1 MLKSKT
7 KFSYSK
13 FRNQSRILL
22 SGVKVQE
29 SETEFRYVTS
39 LLALLS
45 LYNGFILSCTLSVLK
60 MPRHHLQSP
69 VTHILNQCQ
78 KEREQFSTELI
89 ISSKGLNSYASFH
102 GASSDPIC
110 VLMCVQGSG
119 VLRPASVEDKEAGD
133 STVRS
138 RGITLGRTV
147 SKCNRCLIK
156 F

>member
-45 LYNGFILSCTLSVLK
+45 LYNGFILSCTLKCSKNVPS
-60 MPRHHLQSP
+60 PRPVSCSP
-69 VTHILNQCQ
+69 YTYQCQ
-78 KEREQFSTELI
+78 KEREQFSTEFI

-102 GASSDPIC
+102 GASSD
-110 VLMCVQGSG
+110 LMCVQGSG
-119 VLRPASVEDKEAGD
+119 VLRPASVEDK
-133 STVRS
+133 
-138 RGITLGRTV
+138 RGR
-147 SKCNRCLIK
+147 
-156 F
+156 